1 MSPEQGQG
9 KKVDRRSDVYSLGVV
24 LYEMLTGRVPFEA
37 ETPLAVVWKHAN
49 EPLPMPRSINPEIPE
64 AMERVVLKA
73 LAKSAEDRCQT
84 TGEMAKALNGEI
96 QASKSPGVQPQGA
109 GKPKTK
115 DVAASPQS
123 GRASLSR
130 LRKNFPLVSLGA
142 LLVLVGA
149 IVVARVLTPGQGTG
163 PTGVAG
169 QSAANS
175 AATSISPSLATTSRE
190 TAAPPPPIPTLDPSQ
205 RSTPSG
211 VAAISAGTV
220 LFEED
225 FEGDQVRGI
234 GFSAEPGWRF
244 AADES
249 GNRVYEMD
257 NREGSGYKGFSFG
270 MDEWEDYSVEFRG
283 RLLGFTGSGSEIGL
297 LFRNDGE
304 NHYVLD
310 LGEEALYL
318 AYSIGGGEWTRLVTQ
333 FPDIQRDAWYN
344 IRVDVKGEEVAVY
357 LDDTQVIN
365 ARGSRIR
372 RGWVLIFVG
381 PHTNAQVDDIRVT
394 LLGS

>member
-1 MSPEQGQG
+1 
-9 KKVDRRSDVYSLGVV
+9 
-24 LYEMLTGRVPFEA
+24 
-37 ETPLAVVWKHAN
+37 VWKHAN
-49 EPLPMPRSINPEIPE
+49 EPLPLPRSINPEIPE
-64 AMERVVLKA
+64 APERVVLKA
-73 LAKSAEDRCQT
+73 LAKLPEDRFPKA
-84 TGEMAKALNGEI
+84 GELATALTGEI
-96 QASKSPGVQPQGA
+96 QDSKSPGVQPQGA

-123 GRASLSR
+123 GRASLAR

-163 PTGVAG
+163 PTGMAG
-169 QSAANS
+169 QSAADS
-175 AATSISPSLATTSRE
+175 AATSISPSLATTSRA
-190 TAAPPPPIPTLDPSQ
+190 TAARPPPTPTLKPSQ
-205 RSTPSG
+205 RSAPSG

-257 NREGSGYKGFSFG
+257 NREGSGYKAFSFG
-270 MDEWEDYSVEFRG
+270 TDDWENYSVEFRG
-283 RLLGFTGSGSEIGL
+283 KLLSPTGSGSEIGL
-297 LFRNDGE
+297 QFRSDGYTF
-304 NHYVLD
+304 YVLV
-310 LGEEALYL
+310 LGEGEMYL
-318 AYSIGGGEWTRLVTQ
+318 AYSVGGSEWSRLITQ
-333 FPDIQRDAWYN
+333 FPEIQHDAWYN
-344 IRVDVKGEEVAVY
+344 IRVDVQGDQVVVY
-357 LDDTQVIN
+357 LDGTQVIN
-365 ARGSRIR
+365 ARGSEIQQ
-372 RGWVLIFVG
+372 GWVLIFVG